1 MSRIDPLDSAPLV
14 VEEHEAKAEASPDQL
29 SVAESILARLL
40 VRRWQAARNSAEHAL
55 DLSGGGCPDLSDGS
69 KRSMQE
75 RADQK

>member
-1 MSRIDPLDSAPLV
+1 MPHTAVCPPPSVQEREL
-14 VEEHEAKAEASPDQL
+14 EAEASPDQM

>member
-1 MSRIDPLDSAPLV
+1 M
-14 VEEHEAKAEASPDQL
+14 